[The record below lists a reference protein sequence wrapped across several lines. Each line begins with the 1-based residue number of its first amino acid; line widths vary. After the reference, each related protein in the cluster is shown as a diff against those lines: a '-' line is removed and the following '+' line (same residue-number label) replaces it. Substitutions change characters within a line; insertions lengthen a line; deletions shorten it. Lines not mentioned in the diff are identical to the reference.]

1 MRFNCE
7 LSKALS
13 DLAIS
18 DALLGVDAAFSQ
30 FYNILMTLVENEHA
44 PLKTVSSR
52 QVKEFSKPWI
62 TSGINL
68 RRSIKVKINFF
79 TPRILPNTNF
89 KQIKFQLLLGRV
101 RRVIIIISFPR
112 T

>member
-30 FYNILMTLVENEHA
+30 FYNILMTLVDKWA
-44 PLKTVSSR
+44 RSSEDCL
-52 QVKEFSKPWI
+52 QS
-62 TSGINL
+62 SG
-68 RRSIKVKINFF
+68 
-79 TPRILPNTNF
+79 
-89 KQIKFQLLLGRV
+89 
-101 RRVIIIISFPR
+101 
-112 T
+112 